1 MQIIDINY
9 NTFPVSTNPSLTV
22 KFCVTLCVM
31 ISTTSLVPV
40 GHILTVGALVTVN
53 DLKHQTV
60 GLKYILCHKGV
71 IPVCRP
77 YLNRTELT
85 LDVISSQCAIHT
97 LIHPRFSVGFVLLD
111 LQFYVYILQ
120 IVVCSFVLFLLAI
133 VFSVLFDI
141 WILISPLVSSN
152 SF

>member
-1 MQIIDINY
+1 
-9 NTFPVSTNPSLTV
+9 
-22 KFCVTLCVM
+22 M
-31 ISTTSLVPV
+31 ISTTSLVSV

-60 GLKYILCHKGV
+60 GLKYILRHKGV

-77 YLNRTELT
+77 YLNRTERT

-111 LQFYVYILQ
+111 L
-120 IVVCSFVLFLLAI
+120 
-133 VFSVLFDI
+133 
-141 WILISPLVSSN
+141 
-152 SF
+152 